1 MCDNMANI
9 CYFHSFTSQIRHKP
23 AVYCRKFVQLIEYME
38 VKGNTMLSYGERLD
52 AVIDYLRMSYTEF
65 ATTLQINRGTLYE
78 IKGGRH
84 SLSQNMVNRICAA
97 YPQFSHEWL
106 LTGKGDML
114 VSPQRVGGTSPAPL
128 QDSSAATVGARCSHG
143 AGTPQAAA
151 PSYAADLIEAQK
163 KVIALTEE
171 NATLKAENARLA
183 SENAFLKDEL
193 ARSQT
198 APTASSSTLNNVG

>member
-84 SLSQNMVNRICAA
+84 SLRQIVLIQRIKNANMDLN
-97 YPQFSHEWL
+97 
-106 LTGKGDML
+106 TKGDIMSTFIL
-114 VSPQRVGGTSPAPL
+114 
-128 QDSSAATVGARCSHG
+128 
-143 AGTPQAAA
+143 
-151 PSYAADLIEAQK
+151 K
-163 KVIALTEE
+163 TE
-171 NATLKAENARLA
+171 
-183 SENAFLKDEL
+183 
-193 ARSQT
+193 
-198 APTASSSTLNNVG
+198 V